1 MKDQTK
7 LIAVKNSYLSAF
19 TDSEMEGQESDE
31 SEELEL
37 ARRHK
42 NGAANRFLS
51 AVGHLGDNLTNFLL
65 SSAGISGK
73 SSASKAS
80 QRHRN
85 AKTNG
90 IRNVQNDNADPSGYK
105 GWFSE
110 FSTTKNANFA
120 ALSPP
125 SIVVFI
131 NPLMH
136 TLN

>member
-1 MKDQTK
+1 MEKSVAKDQTK
-7 LIAVKNSYLSAF
+7 LIAVKNSYLSAV

-51 AVGHLGDNLTNFLL
+51 AVVHLGDNLTNFLL
-65 SSAGISGK
+65 SSAEISGK
-73 SSASKAS
+73 SSASKAY

-90 IRNVQNDNADPSGYK
+90 IRNVQNDNYMCGY
-105 GWFSE
+105 
-110 FSTTKNANFA
+110 T
-120 ALSPP
+120 
-125 SIVVFI
+125 
-131 NPLMH
+131 
-136 TLN
+136 